1 MKIGLVEVGA
11 RDGLQNESL
20 IVPTATKI
28 ALIERLIAAGLRR
41 IEVASFVHPK
51 RVPQMADAEAV
62 LAGLTRTPSV
72 SFIGLVLN
80 RKGFERARA
89 AGCHEV
95 GMALGA
101 SDEFNRRNQGV
112 DTAESIAVWREIAR
126 DARAAGIKAHLTI
139 STAFGCPFEG
149 EVDPDRVMS
158 IARGVRCRRADR
170 NRSGRHDRRRRAY
183 AGDGL
188 VPAVEG
194 NTAGHA
200 AACAFPQ
207 HAQHRYCQRLRGVH
221 RRSRDAGLQY
231 RRPRRMPICPGGD
244 RQHSDR
250 GFGLHA
256 GPHGRT
262 KRRRARTPDRS
273 ELVDPRAHRQDGPK
287 SIVEGRTVSA
297 SGAEGARGISAASGC
312 SCRTARRSGR
322 RPPRRCGCGRRA
334 PG

>member
-80 RKGFERARA
+80 RKGYERARA

-126 DARAAGIKAHLTI
+126 EARAAGIKAHLTI

-158 IARGVRCRRADR
+158 IAEECAVGEPIEIALADTIGVAVPTQVTDLFRRLREILPDMPQRAHFHNTR
-170 NRSGRHDRRRRAY
+170 NTGIANAY
-183 AGDGL
+183 A
-188 VPAVEG
+188 AF
-194 NTAGHA
+194 TAGVETLDSSIGGLGGCPFAPGATGNIPTEDLVYMLDRMGVESGA
-200 AACAFPQ
+200 ALE
-207 HAQHRYCQRLRGVH
+207 RLIEASLWIQERIGKTVP
-221 RRSRDAGLQY
+221 SQL
-231 RRPRRMPICPGGD
+231 
-244 RQHSDR
+244 SK
-250 GFGLHA
+250 A
-256 GPHGRT
+256 GPFPRPA
-262 KRRRARTPDRS
+262 RQSQRA
-273 ELVDPRAHRQDGPK
+273 QG
-287 SIVEGRTVSA
+287 
-297 SGAEGARGISAASGC
+297 
-312 SCRTARRSGR
+312 
-322 RPPRRCGCGRRA
+322 
-334 PG
+334 